1 MAKNSGNSFAVH
13 LLTISSEVFLRL
25 PCPPL
30 PPLLE
35 RSNLN
40 GKTELTKV
48 NKFISFKCTY
58 SLGQNKHFIDNIVN
72 IFYAPTTLFLPSSIM
87 ISLVSSL
94 KISFIAFDQI
104 YPKLWKYGVSVW
116 AKPSEAIFGQ
126 EGSWFQ
132 LHTSI
137 GLHWM
142 AVTHCV
148 VLCGNTVSYY
158 TGRVSVK
165 VGPQKSLLHRQTPSG
180 CGHVGIR
187 KT

>member
-25 PCPPL
+25 PCPTL

-35 RSNLN
+35 IKLN
-40 GKTELTKV
+40 GKTDLAKV

-116 AKPSEAIFGQ
+116 AKQRRAIYGQ
-126 EGSWFQ
+126 EGVGSWFQ

-137 GLHWM
+137 GLHW
-142 AVTHCV
+142 
-148 VLCGNTVSYY
+148 SYY
-158 TGRVSVK
+158 TGRASVNA
-165 VGPQKSLLHRQTPSG
+165 GAQKSLLRRQTPSG
-180 CGHVGIR
+180 CGHVGLR
-187 KT
+187 KTQTPIGRLLKRN